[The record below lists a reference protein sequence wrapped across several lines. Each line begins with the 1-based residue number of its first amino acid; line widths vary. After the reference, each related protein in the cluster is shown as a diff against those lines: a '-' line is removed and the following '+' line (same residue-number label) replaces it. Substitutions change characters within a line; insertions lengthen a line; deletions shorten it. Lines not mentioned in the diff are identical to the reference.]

1 MDSFLGECVIPMSES
16 ATYRGGNV
24 NRRFGLTARGKKT
37 EKKEGYIWLKVLHTS
52 DLNRVWFL
60 VQTLLKQ
67 KMYNE
72 LCTYMYT
79 IHFTFFKI
87 SIYLLLWNIC
97 SIVIFLVTFSFC
109 FHSVFQFWNR
119 PIICLHSNT
128 GTSKPKTFP
137 LRRLNCQQLI

>member
-1 MDSFLGECVIPMSES
+1 MIITFKSIIKVWHRGRVMDSFLGECVIPMSES

-24 NRRFGLTARGKKT
+24 NRRFGLTARGKKM

-79 IHFTFFKI
+79 IHFTFFKCLFT
-87 SIYLLLWNIC
+87 YNC
-97 SIVIFLVTFSFC
+97 CEIFVQSSFFWLQ
-109 FHSVFQFWNR
+109 FHSVFIVFFSFETD
-119 PIICLHSNT
+119 P
-128 GTSKPKTFP
+128 
-137 LRRLNCQQLI
+137 

>member
-1 MDSFLGECVIPMSES
+1 MIITFKSIIKVWHRGRVMDSFLGECVIPMSES

-79 IHFTFFKI
+79 IHFTFFKCLFT
-87 SIYLLLWNIC
+87 YC
-97 SIVIFLVTFSFC
+97 CEIFVQSSFSWLH
-109 FHSVFQFWNR
+109 FHSVFIVFFSFETD
-119 PIICLHSNT
+119 P
-128 GTSKPKTFP
+128 
-137 LRRLNCQQLI
+137 